1 MENTTFSAV
10 NQPVLTTNSAGFG
23 DFIAFFTTGNP
34 LLGSVIPSGHP
45 MRIYYIISVSHRQ
58 LPV

>member
-10 NQPVLTTNSAGFG
+10 NQPILATNSAGLG

-34 LLGSVIPSGHP
+34 LLGSVIPPGHP
-45 MRIYYIISVSHRQ
+45 M
-58 LPV
+58 